1 MFIQKVH
8 LRQVLSYGS
17 TNEAFELRALNVL
30 IGPNGSGKSNLIEC
44 LGVLHSAP
52 TNLSTAIG
60 SVGDFLWKGLPQVE
74 GSIEVYLQPRFG
86 TIPLRHEIVFTER
99 GGRLE
104 LIDETIE
111 NASKRNSAHKDVYY
125 FYRYQKGRPILSISS
140 QGLPTKGE
148 PKAKERPLRREDLL
162 PDQSILAQRKDPDS
176 YPELAYVEQNYSSMK
191 IYREWHLGRDTMP
204 RKSQKT
210 DLPRTFLQ
218 EDAGNLALV
227 LSHMNTRFSGMRQ
240 TLLSLLE
247 KLDAGIE
254 GFSFDIVG
262 VNEMQLYLNYRGLK
276 QPIPAT
282 RLSDGTLRY
291 LCLLAILCHPEPPS
305 VVCIEEPEIGLHPDI
320 LPTIAELL
328 KDASTRCQLFVT
340 THSEALVDSLSDMPE
355 AVLVCEKTPS
365 GSTLRRLDP
374 VPLAEWLAKYRLG
387 QLWSMGELGGTRW

>member
-1 MFIQKVH
+1 M
-8 LRQVLSYGS
+8 
-17 TNEAFELRALNVL
+17 A
-30 IGPNGSGKSNLIEC
+30 
-44 LGVLHSAP
+44 
-52 TNLSTAIG
+52 
-60 SVGDFLWKGLPQVE
+60 E
-74 GSIEVYLQPRFG
+74 GSIEVTLQHKLG
-86 TIPLRHEIVFTER
+86 GIPLRHEIVICER

-104 LIDETIE
+104 LVDETIE
-111 NASKRNSAHKDVYY
+111 NTAKRSATHKDVYY
-125 FYRYQKGRPILSISS
+125 FYRYQKGRPVLTISNHVAT
-140 QGLPTKGE
+140 QKTDTK
-148 PKAKERPLRREDLL
+148 PKDRPLRREDLL
-162 PDQSILAQRKDPDS
+162 PDQSILAQRKDPEF
-176 YPELAYVEQNYSSMK
+176 YPELSYIEQNYSAMK

-247 KLDAGIE
+247 KLDGDIE

-320 LPTIAELL
+320 LPTIAQLL
-328 KDASTRCQLFVT
+328 KEASSRCQLFVT
-340 THSEALVDSLSDMPE
+340 THSETLVDSLTDMPE
-355 AVLVCEKTPS
+355 SILVCEKNEN

-374 VPLAEWLAKYRLG
+374 EPLTDWLKKYRLG
-387 QLWSMGELGGTRW
+387 QLWAMGELGGTRW

>member
-1 MFIQKVH
+1 MFIQKIH
-8 LRQVLSYGS
+8 LRNVLSYGA
-17 TNEAFELRALNVL
+17 NNPAFVLGPLNVL
-30 IGPNGSGKSNLIEC
+30 IGPNGAGKSNLIEC
-44 LGVLHSAP
+44 LGILHASP
-52 TNLSTAIG
+52 TNLPSAVG
-60 SVGDFLWKGLPQVE
+60 SVADFLWKGIASPE
-74 GSIEVYLQPRFG
+74 GRIELTLEPRFG
-86 TIPLRHEIVFTER
+86 NVPLRHEIVICER

-104 LIDETIE
+104 LVDETIE
-111 NASKRNSAHKDVYY
+111 NTAKRNSSHKDVYY
-125 FYRYQKGRPILSISS
+125 FYRYQKGRPVLTISNHVTA
-140 QGLPTKGE
+140 QKAE
-148 PKAKERPLRREDLL
+148 PKPKDRPLRREDLL
-162 PDQSILAQRKDPDS
+162 PDQSILAQRKDPEF
-176 YPELAYVEQNYSSMK
+176 YPELAYIEQHYSSMK

-247 KLDAGIE
+247 KLDGEIE

-320 LPTIAELL
+320 LPTIAQLL
-328 KDASTRCQLFVT
+328 KDASSRCQLFVT
-340 THSEALVDSLSDMPE
+340 THSEALVDSLTDTPE
-355 AVLVCEKTPS
+355 SVLICEKS
-365 GSTLRRLDP
+365 EEGSTLRRLDP
-374 VPLAEWLAKYRLG
+374 AALTDWLVKYRLG
-387 QLWSMGELGGTRW
+387 QLWTMGELGGNRW